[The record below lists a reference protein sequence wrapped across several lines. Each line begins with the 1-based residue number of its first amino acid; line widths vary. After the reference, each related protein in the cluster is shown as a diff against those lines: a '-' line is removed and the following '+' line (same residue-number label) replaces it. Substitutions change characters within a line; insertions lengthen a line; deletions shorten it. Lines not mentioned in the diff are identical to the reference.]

1 MCGVAGVTAFRESLL
16 LPGFSYQSVFD
27 QLLSHRGPDGR
38 GTWSSPSGGTL
49 LAHYRLAILDTTQAA
64 NQPMMSSA
72 GHAITYNGEIY
83 NYREL
88 RETARQRGYQ
98 FRSSSDTE
106 AILATYEQNGLNAIQ
121 QLRGMF
127 AFGLWDETKEQL
139 VLARDR
145 FGVKPLY
152 YCVVGEEFY
161 FASEIKALLPFLP
174 SIATNTESLA
184 EYLTFQYTISG
195 QTMFDGVKEVP
206 PGHYV
211 VVRDGTVTVT
221 KYWDICYEIE
231 YGKSA
236 EYFETRLRE
245 LLNDSVAMHLR
256 SDVEVGSYLSGGVDS
271 SLIYGL
277 ASEQSGYGLKAFHG
291 RFLGFDGFDESDYAR
306 DVAASK
312 MGSLDVLDIS
322 AQDFVDNISKV
333 IYHLDQ
339 PTAGPGAFPQFMV
352 SEMASKK
359 VKVVLGGQGADE
371 IFGGYARY
379 LIAYFEQ
386 CVKAAIDGS
395 YKNSNFVVTIES
407 IIPNLGVLRDYKP
420 LMQEFWKDGL
430 FGSLDQRFL
439 RLIDR
444 STDMKEEVDWT
455 QFNIPS
461 VHKRFYEVF
470 NNRTNVAKESYFDS
484 MTHFEFKTLLPALL
498 HVEDR
503 MSMAHGLESRVPFL
517 DHPLVEFAATVPA
530 DVKFKDGQLKHLL
543 RSTFRNEMPTSVM
556 SRQDKMG
563 FPVPLASWFGGELK
577 DFFFD
582 TMASMETKCR
592 QGLNTAAIR
601 KNFETTGKF
610 SRKTWALLSLELWH
624 QQFHDRAAEY
634 QAMVKNR

>member
-1 MCGVAGVTAFRESLL
+1 MTAIKGNLSQEYSIWRRVS
-16 LPGFSYQSVFD
+16 S
-27 QLLSHRGPDGR
+27 QLLGHRGPDSNSAWKDR
-38 GTWSSPSGGTL
+38 SDQVRFL
-49 LAHYRLAILDTTQAA
+49 HLRLAIIDTGPAA
-64 NQPMMSSA
+64 MQPMINDSQNC
-72 GHAITYNGEIY
+72 ITFNGEIY

-88 RETARQRGYQ
+88 RETARQKGYQ
-98 FRSSSDTE
+98 FHSSSDTE
-106 AILATYEQNGLNAIQ
+106 AILATFEQHGLNAIQ
-121 QLRGMF
+121 KLRGMF
-127 AFGLWDETKEQL
+127 AFGLWDESKKQL

-152 YCVVGEEFY
+152 YCIVGQEFY

-211 VVRDGTVTVT
+211 VVCDGTVTAT
-221 KYWDICYEIE
+221 KYWDISYEIE

-256 SDVEVGSYLSGGVDS
+256 SDVEVGAYLSGGIDS

-291 RFLGFDGFDESDYAR
+291 RFLGFEGFDESNYAGE
-306 DVAASK
+306 VAASK

-322 AQDFVDNISKV
+322 AQDFVNNVSKV

-352 SEMASKK
+352 SAMASKK

-386 CVKAAIDGS
+386 CIKAAIDGS
-395 YKNSNFVVTIES
+395 YRNGNYVVTIES

-430 FGSLDQRFL
+430 FGPLDQRFL

-455 QFNIPS
+455 HFDMSS
-461 VHKRFYEVF
+461 VHKRFYEIF
-470 NNRTNVAKESYFDS
+470 NNRNNVAKKSYFDS

-517 DHPLVEFAATVPA
+517 DHPLVEFMATVPA
-530 DVKFKDGQLKHLL
+530 DVKFKDGNLKHLL
-543 RSTFRNEMPTSVM
+543 RSTFRNEVPASVM

-563 FPVPLASWFGGELK
+563 FPVPLTSWFGGELK

-582 TMASMETKCR
+582 TMASMETKSR
-592 QGLNTAAIR
+592 QGLNPTAIS
-601 KNFETTGKF
+601 KNFEATGKF

-634 QAMVKNR
+634 RALVKK

>member
-1 MCGVAGVTAFRESLL
+1 MVAIKGNLKRDLN
-16 LPGFSYQSVFD
+16 
-27 QLLSHRGPDGR
+27 
-38 GTWSSPSGGTL
+38 TWRTVSAGL
-49 LAHYRLAILDTTQAA
+49 LAHRGSDGEGAWRNTDGDVQFFHRRLAIIDTGLAA
-64 NQPMMSSA
+64 MQPMINYSKNC
-72 GHAITYNGEIY
+72 ITFNGEIY

-106 AILATYEQNGLNAIQ
+106 AILATYDQHGLNAIQ

-127 AFGLWDETKEQL
+127 AFGLWDETKKQL

-145 FGVKPLY
+145 FGIKPLY
-152 YCVVGEEFY
+152 YCIVGEEFY
-161 FASEIKALLPFLP
+161 FATEIKALLPFLP
-174 SIATNTESLA
+174 SIVTNTESLA

-195 QTMFDGVKEVP
+195 QTMFDGVQEVP

-211 VVRDGTVTVT
+211 VVRDGTVTTT
-221 KYWDICYEIE
+221 KYWDVSYEIE

-236 EYFETRLRE
+236 EYFETRLCE

-256 SDVEVGSYLSGGVDS
+256 GDVEVGSYLSGGIDS

-291 RFLGFDGFDESDYAR
+291 RFLGFEGFDESDYAR

-386 CVKAAIDGS
+386 CINAAIDGS
-395 YKNSNFVVTIES
+395 YKNGNYIVTIES
-407 IIPNLGVLRDYKP
+407 IIPNLGILKDYKP
-420 LMQEFWKDGL
+420 MLQEFWKDGL

-444 STDMKEEVDWT
+444 STDMKEEVDWP

-461 VHKRFYEVF
+461 VHKRFYEIF
-470 NNRTNVAKESYFDS
+470 NNRDNVAKESYFDS

-530 DVKFKDGQLKHLL
+530 DVKFKGGNLKHLL
-543 RSTFRNEMPTSVM
+543 RSTFSNQVPASVM

-563 FPVPLASWFGGELK
+563 FPVPLTSWFGGELR

-582 TMASMETKCR
+582 TMASMETKSR
-592 QGLNTAAIR
+592 QGLNPVAIR
-601 KNFETTGKF
+601 ENFESTGKF

-634 QAMVKNR
+634 RALVK

>member
-1 MCGVAGVTAFRESLL
+1 MCGVAGAVGLSENLRLTAKC
-16 LPGFSYQSVFD
+16 YQSVFD
-27 QLLSHRGPDGR
+27 QLLSHRGPDG
-38 GTWSSPSGGTL
+38 SGMWINQGL
-49 LAHYRLAILDTTQAA
+49 DVFFAHYRLAILDTTQAA
-64 NQPMMSSA
+64 NQPMTSPA
-72 GHAITYNGEIY
+72 GCVITYNGEIY

-88 RETARQRGYQ
+88 RETARQKGYQ
-98 FRSSSDTE
+98 FSSSSDTE
-106 AILATYEQNGLNAIQ
+106 AILATYEQHGLTAVQ

-127 AFGLWDETKEQL
+127 AFGLWDESKKQL

-152 YCVVGEEFY
+152 YCIVGQEFY

-174 SIATNTESLA
+174 SIATNTEALA

-211 VVRDGTVTVT
+211 VVRGGAVTIT
-221 KYWDICYEIE
+221 KYWDVSYEID

-245 LLNDSVAMHLR
+245 LLNDSVALHLR
-256 SDVEVGSYLSGGVDS
+256 SDVEVGSYLSGGIDS

-277 ASEQSGYGLKAFHG
+277 ASEHSCYGLKAFHG
-291 RFLGFDGFDESDYAR
+291 RFLGFEGFDESNYAR

-322 AQDFVDNISKV
+322 AQDFVDNISEV

-352 SEMASKK
+352 SAMASKK

-386 CVKAAIDGS
+386 CIKAAIDSS
-395 YKNSNFVVTIES
+395 YKNGNYVVTIES

-430 FGSLDQRFL
+430 FGPLDQRFL

-455 QFNIPS
+455 QFNMPS
-461 VHKRFYEVF
+461 VRKRFYEIF
-470 NNRTNVAKESYFDS
+470 NNSNNVAKESYFDR

-517 DHPLVEFAATVPA
+517 DHPLVEFMATVPA
-530 DVKFKDGQLKHLL
+530 EVKFKDGNLKHLL
-543 RSTFRNEMPTSVM
+543 RSTFRNEVPASVM

-563 FPVPLASWFGGELK
+563 FPVPLTSWFGGELK

-582 TMASMETKCR
+582 TMASMETKSR
-592 QGLNTAAIR
+592 QGLNPTAIC
-601 KNFETTGKF
+601 KNFEATGKF

-634 QAMVKNR
+634 RALVKNR

>member
-1 MCGVAGVTAFRESLL
+1 VCGVAGVTSLRGSL
-16 LPGFSYQSVFD
+16 SRTNFSYQSVFD
-27 QLLSHRGPDGR
+27 QLLSHRGPDGS
-38 GTWSSPSGGTL
+38 GLWSNPSREAF

-64 NQPMMSSA
+64 SQPMISQA

-88 RETARQRGYQ
+88 RETARQKSYR

-106 AILATYEQNGLNAIQ
+106 AILATYEQHGLNAIQ
-121 QLRGMF
+121 YLRGMF
-127 AFGLWDETKEQL
+127 AFGLWDETKKQL

-145 FGVKPLY
+145 FGIKPLY
-152 YCVVGEEFY
+152 YCVVGDELY

-174 SIATNTESLA
+174 SITTDSAALA
-184 EYLTFQYTISG
+184 EYLTFQYTISE

-211 VVRDGTVTVT
+211 VVRDGTMTTT
-221 KYWDICYEIE
+221 KYWDISYQIE

-236 EYFETRLRE
+236 EYFESRLRE

-256 SDVEVGSYLSGGVDS
+256 SDVEVGSYLSGGIDS

-277 ASEQSGYGLKAFHG
+277 ASKQSGFGLKAFHG
-291 RFLGFDGFDESDYAR
+291 RFSGHEGFDESNHAH
-306 DVAASK
+306 DVAGSK
-312 MGSLDVLDIS
+312 MGMLAIRDIS
-322 AQDFVDNISKV
+322 AQDFVNNISKV

-339 PTAGPGAFPQFMV
+339 PVAGPGAFPQFMV
-352 SEMASKK
+352 SELASKQ

-386 CVKAAIDGS
+386 CIKAAIDGT
-395 YKNSNFVVTIES
+395 YKNGNYVVTIES
-407 IIPNLGVLRDYKP
+407 IIPNLGILKDYKP

-444 STDMKEEVDWT
+444 SLDMKEEVDWT
-455 QFNIPS
+455 QLDISS
-461 VHKRFYEVF
+461 VYKRFYEIF
-470 NNRTNVAKESYFDS
+470 NNKSNVAKEAYFDR
-484 MTHFEFKTLLPALL
+484 MIHFEFKTLLPALL

-543 RSTFRNEMPTSVM
+543 RSTFRNEVPASVM

-563 FPVPLASWFGGELK
+563 FPVPLTAWFSGELK

-582 TMASMETKCR
+582 MVASMETKSR
-592 QGLNTAAIR
+592 PGLNPVAIR
-601 KNFETTGKF
+601 ENFESTGKF

-624 QQFHDRAAEY
+624 QQFHDKASEY
-634 QAMVKNR
+634 KALLK

>member
-1 MCGVAGVTAFRESLL
+1 MCGIAGYTCLSRGRGAAQSGALSTMSKLL
-16 LPGFSYQSVFD
+16 A
-27 QLLSHRGPDGR
+27 HRGPDGQGAWR
-38 GTWSSPSGGTL
+38 SSNDRVGL
-49 LAHYRLAILDTTQAA
+49 CHERLAILDSTPTAR
-64 NQPMMSSA
+64 QPMMSPA
-72 GHAITYNGEIY
+72 GFVITYNGEIY

-88 RETARQRGYQ
+88 RETAHQKGYQ

-106 AILATYEQNGLNAIQ
+106 AILATYEQHGLKAIQ

-127 AFGLWDETKEQL
+127 AFGLWDESRKQL

-145 FGVKPLY
+145 FGIKPLY
-152 YCVVGEEFY
+152 YCIVGQDFY

-174 SIATNTESLA
+174 SIATNTEALA

-211 VVRDGTVTVT
+211 IVLDGTVTTT
-221 KYWDICYEIE
+221 KYWDVSYEIE

-256 SDVEVGSYLSGGVDS
+256 SDVEVGSYLSGGIDS

-291 RFLGFDGFDESDYAR
+291 RFLSFEGFDESNYAR

-322 AQDFVDNISKV
+322 AQDFVNNISKV

-352 SEMASKK
+352 SAMASKK
-359 VKVVLGGQGADE
+359 VKAVLGGQGADE
-371 IFGGYARY
+371 IFGGYTRY
-379 LIAYFEQ
+379 LLAYFEQ
-386 CVKAAIDGS
+386 CIKAAMDGS
-395 YKNSNFVVTIES
+395 YKKGNYVVTIES
-407 IIPNLGVLRDYKP
+407 IIPNLGVLRNYKP
-420 LMQEFWKDGL
+420 LIQEFWKDGL
-430 FGSLDQRFL
+430 FGPLDQRFL

-455 QFNIPS
+455 QFNMPS
-461 VHKRFYEVF
+461 VHKRFYEIF
-470 NNRTNVAKESYFDS
+470 NNSNNVAKESYFDR

-530 DVKFKDGQLKHLL
+530 DIKFKDGKLKHLL
-543 RSTFRNEMPTSVM
+543 RSTFSNQVPASVM

-563 FPVPLASWFGGELK
+563 FPVPINVWLTNSYRS
-577 DFFFD
+577 FFFWQKIS
-582 TMASMETKCR
+582 ARRIFGRHHFRS
-592 QGLNTAAIR
+592 
-601 KNFETTGKF
+601 
-610 SRKTWALLSLELWH
+610 AL
-624 QQFHDRAAEY
+624 
-634 QAMVKNR
+634 

>member
-1 MCGVAGVTAFRESLL
+1 VCGIAGVVAINGSLKQDL
-16 LPGFSYQSVFD
+16 
-27 QLLSHRGPDGR
+27 R
-38 GTWSSPSGGTL
+38 TWSAVSARL
-49 LAHYRLAILDTTQAA
+49 LAHRGQGGEGAWRNTDSDVQFFHRRLAIIDTGFAA
-64 NQPMMSSA
+64 MQPMLNDSQNC
-72 GHAITYNGEIY
+72 ITFNGEIY

-88 RETARQRGYQ
+88 RETARQKGYQ
-98 FRSSSDTE
+98 FGSSSDTE
-106 AILATYEQNGLNAIQ
+106 AILATYEQHGLNAIQ
-121 QLRGMF
+121 ELRGMF
-127 AFGLWDETKEQL
+127 AFGLWDESKKQL
-139 VLARDR
+139 ILARDR
-145 FGVKPLY
+145 FGIKPLY
-152 YCVVGEEFY
+152 YCIVGDEFY

-174 SIATNTESLA
+174 LIATNTEALA

-206 PGHYV
+206 PGHYA
-211 VVRDGTVTVT
+211 VVRGGTVTIT
-221 KYWDICYEIE
+221 KYWDVSYEID

-236 EYFETRLRE
+236 EYFETQLGE
-245 LLNDSVAMHLR
+245 LLNDSVALHLR
-256 SDVEVGSYLSGGVDS
+256 SDVEVGSYLSGGIDS

-291 RFLGFDGFDESDYAR
+291 RFLGLEGFDESNYAR

-312 MGSLDVLDIS
+312 MGSLDILDVS
-322 AQDFVDNISKV
+322 AQDFVENISKV

-352 SEMASKK
+352 SAMASKK

-379 LIAYFEQ
+379 LIAYLEQ
-386 CVKAAIDGS
+386 CIKAAIDGS
-395 YKNSNFVVTIES
+395 YKNGNYVVTIES

-430 FGSLDQRFL
+430 FGPLDQRFL

-444 STDMKEEVDWT
+444 SADMKEEVDWT
-455 QFNIPS
+455 QFNMPS
-461 VHKRFYEVF
+461 VQKRFYEIF
-470 NNRTNVAKESYFDS
+470 NNSNDVAKESYFDR

-530 DVKFKDGQLKHLL
+530 DVKFKDGSLKHLL
-543 RSTFRNEMPTSVM
+543 RSTFHNEVPASVM

-563 FPVPLASWFGGELK
+563 FPVPLALWFGGEIK

-582 TMASMETKCR
+582 TMASMETKSR
-592 QGLNTAAIR
+592 QGLNPTAIR
-601 KNFETTGKF
+601 KNFEATGKF

-624 QQFHDRAAEY
+624 QQFHDRATEY
-634 QAMVKNR
+634 RALVKK